1 MTHVTLAALALIQ
14 FDTSSFHVNALLPFV
29 VTNQHSRII
38 ANNYQCQADFT
49 SSRTSSAKSSGLVAL
64 SSTAFE
70 RAFGASNPPPDP
82 DVAAFLDFKI
92 TSPSRLGMPL
102 VTHDGHVFEEEEII
116 QQQPNLF
123 EEEQEIIQQT
133 NNDRQ
138 NYRQN
143 VRRPMTTHRQVITG
157 RGKRAG
163 WESYASINS
172 ASSSRN
178 YGAIIGGEIGSP
190 GGRGDWQ
197 YTSSYGPATTTA
209 ATAADA
215 ATATSPK
222 PLGGIASSSSTN
234 NQRTVITGRDR
245 RASFDSF
252 SPFVTHSNAMPRLTG
267 SSPSTPSPEID
278 AATVAATLSAMPS
291 AQTDDDVT
299 APASADDVSLVT
311 TEDIPMDTPARQ
323 SLPPHLSLSPIP
335 GKGLGV
341 ITLKPIA
348 NGELVGYYQ
357 GEVMSEEVKDR
368 RYLPSLQHTLTS
380 QDEEWIQSRLDR
392 GQTLTG
398 CYLYGISLPDDDMYN
413 RFNTGSRGGGRNE
426 DEDAAAKPPNR
437 IYVDAEDEYESLWTR
452 FLNHASPPYNNV
464 NPKSVHESYDGQPK
478 VWFMANRDIEVG
490 EEICFDYGE
499 DYWLEGDEVY

>member
-1 MTHVTLAALALIQ
+1 
-14 FDTSSFHVNALLPFV
+14 
-29 VTNQHSRII
+29 
-38 ANNYQCQADFT
+38 
-49 SSRTSSAKSSGLVAL
+49 
-64 SSTAFE
+64 
-70 RAFGASNPPPDP
+70 
-82 DVAAFLDFKI
+82 
-92 TSPSRLGMPL
+92 
-102 VTHDGHVFEEEEII
+102 
-116 QQQPNLF
+116 
-123 EEEQEIIQQT
+123 
-133 NNDRQ
+133 
-138 NYRQN
+138 
-143 VRRPMTTHRQVITG
+143 
-157 RGKRAG
+157 
-163 WESYASINS
+163 
-172 ASSSRN
+172 
-178 YGAIIGGEIGSP
+178 
-190 GGRGDWQ
+190 
-197 YTSSYGPATTTA
+197 
-209 ATAADA
+209 
-215 ATATSPK
+215 
-222 PLGGIASSSSTN
+222 
-234 NQRTVITGRDR
+234 
-245 RASFDSF
+245 
-252 SPFVTHSNAMPRLTG
+252 MPRLTG